1 MVILFG
7 SYATGKWVED
17 RYIEKGITYEYRSD
31 FDLLVVITHE
41 EFSQK
46 FKIEDKIKEQNS
58 S

>member
-31 FDLLVVITHE
+31 YDLLVVLTHE

-46 FKIEDKIKEQNS
+46 IKIEDKIKE
-58 S
+58 